1 MVMHVALH
9 VQYMYICVPV
19 QCALSSALSINQLE
33 HCIEAAHLVAL
44 AVEEKLTGNSKN
56 HQKLIKS
63 SVALMLYLLGKLDN
77 FHFSQDSSITK
88 LVGEMKLCGLQKIHQ
103 CLSQWLQHGRHTVD
117 DSYSVILSYSRQ
129 ELKVQTHTNILTV
142 HSHRFILHI
151 YTLQTYMY
159 RVW

>member
-1 MVMHVALH
+1 
-9 VQYMYICVPV
+9 MYICVPV

-129 ELKVQTHTNILTV
+129 ELKV
-142 HSHRFILHI
+142 
-151 YTLQTYMY
+151 
-159 RVW
+159 